1 VLYDMYR
8 MTVLPLRLSDDDI
21 KALDTLVKEGIYK
34 SRSEAARAMIREG
47 AKAKAGEVK
56 DVSKIVQRLMRA
68 RMKGGMPFKISYM
81 NKSAAELVAE
91 GRGR

>member
-1 VLYDMYR
+1 
-8 MTVLPLRLSDDDI
+8 
-21 KALDTLVKEGIYK
+21 
-34 SRSEAARAMIREG
+34 MIHEG